1 MEIKDITKAL
11 YDWADESEKR
21 TVLCIAAEKCNET
34 EDSYTLPTSTALNG
48 NGGQIVGSVVD
59 AMEDDEDFA
68 NIIKRA
74 FIEYTMKHG
83 KGVGI
88 GIVSVAGKEG
98 KDE

>member
-1 MEIKDITKAL
+1 MEIK
-11 YDWADESEKR
+11 WAEESEKR

-34 EDSYTLPTSTALNG
+34 ENGYTLATSTALNG
-48 NGGQIVGSVVD
+48 KGGLIAESIVD

-68 NIIKRA
+68 NLITNA
-74 FIEYTMKHG
+74 FLKYTVKHS
-83 KGVGI
+83 KGIGI